1 MRKLPRQGKKRGK
14 KLPRQKK
21 KLPRLGKKR
30 GKKLPRLKK
39 KLPRKKTVKITSVQ
53 KLILDYIQQNPK
65 SSRTEITAKLG
76 SITEDGVKYNL
87 KVLQQK
93 GLLRRVGP
101 DFGGHWEVISD

>member
-21 KLPRLGKKR
+21 KKLPRQGKKR
-30 GKKLPRLKK
+30 GK

-101 DFGGHWEVISD
+101 DFGGHWEIIVSE